1 MPIKKGTVYEYDNW
15 LNKATEYHLAIKTR
29 IILYVFIENRKD
41 IHVITGERNICV
53 KGMYLGKCRPC

>member
-41 IHVITGERNICV
+41 IHVITGERNI
-53 KGMYLGKCRPC
+53 